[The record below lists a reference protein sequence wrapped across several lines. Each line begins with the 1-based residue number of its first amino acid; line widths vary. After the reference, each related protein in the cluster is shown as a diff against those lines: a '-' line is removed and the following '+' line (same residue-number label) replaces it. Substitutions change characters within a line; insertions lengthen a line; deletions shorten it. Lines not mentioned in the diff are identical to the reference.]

1 MGIFFW
7 QALFMARTATSPSK
21 PNQLYYGDNLGIM
34 REHLADASVD
44 LVYLDPPFNS
54 NRSYNVLFKER
65 NGDDSPAQIEAFGD
79 TWVWSYE
86 TENLFQELLES
97 DASPAVKDALEA
109 IRKLVG
115 ENDVLA
121 YLTMMVAR
129 LIELHRVLK
138 DTGSLFLHC
147 DPTASHYLKILL
159 DAIFGPTN
167 FRNEIIWRRTQ
178 AKSLM
183 TRRLPSNHDVIL
195 AYGKTED
202 ALWNDDRLF
211 QPYKEDE
218 LDEKT
223 LAKYSQ
229 IDSDGRRYQLTSLI
243 NPSPDRPNLTYEFL
257 GVTRVWRW
265 TKERMQ
271 AAYDAGLVVQTAPGR
286 VPRLKRYLD
295 EQRGKPLGDVWT
307 EISPLNSRA
316 AERLGYPTQKP
327 VELLRRIIEFSS
339 SPGDIILDPFAGC
352 GTTIDAAQSLGRRWV
367 GIDITTLAI
376 DLIDARLRHT
386 YGESI
391 TEDYDI
397 LGIPFDVDGAQ
408 KLFQQSPFEFERWCV
423 MLVDGQPNE
432 KQVGDKGIDGVIR
445 IPVDRRGTSERVLVS
460 VKGGA
465 TGPSHV
471 RDLIGTV
478 ESNKAAMG
486 VFITLRTPTPAM
498 QEAANHSGIY
508 AYPVNGQKYPKVQI
522 ISVAELLSGVR
533 PNVPTSLLPYYQAR
547 RRPKVEAEQMT
558 LG

>member
-1 MGIFFW
+1 
-7 QALFMARTATSPSK
+7 
-21 PNQLYYGDNLGIM
+21 M

-138 DTGSLFLHC
+138 NTGSLFLHC

-211 QPYKEDE
+211 QPYKEEE

-229 IDSDGRRYQLTSLI
+229 IDSDGRRYQLASLI
-243 NPSPDRPNLTYEFL
+243 NPSPDHPNLTYEFL

-271 AAYDAGLVVQTAPGR
+271 AAYDAGLVIQTAPGR

-307 EISPLNSRA
+307 EVSPLNSRA

-352 GTTIDAAQSLGRRWV
+352 GTTIDAAQSLGRRWI

-391 TEDYDI
+391 IEDYDI

-471 RDLIGTV
+471 RDLIETV

-486 VFITLRTPTPAM
+486 VFITLRNPTPAM
-498 QEAANHSGIY
+498 REAANHSGIY
-508 AYPVNGQKYPKVQI
+508 TYPVNGQKYPKVQI

-533 PNVPTSLLPYYQAR
+533 PHVPTSLLPYYQAR

>member
-1 MGIFFW
+1 
-7 QALFMARTATSPSK
+7 MARTATSPSK

-265 TKERMQ
+265 TRERMQ

-352 GTTIDAAQSLGRRWV
+352 GTTIDAAQSLGRRWI

-386 YGESI
+386 YGEAI
-391 TEDYDI
+391 TEGYDI

-408 KLFQQSPFEFERWCV
+408 KLFQQSAFEFERWCV

-471 RDLIGTV
+471 RELIGTV

-486 VFITLRTPTPAM
+486 VFITLRDPTPAM
-498 QEAANHSGIY
+498 REAANHSGIY
-508 AYPVNGQKYPKVQI
+508 TYPVNGQKYPKVQV